1 MKNKLKK
8 LLAVGLS
15 VSMALSLASCGKS
28 KKDTKIVLDTY
39 NSSVTSLADYASLT
53 VGASVVAGDEAYIK
67 QLEGRMLN
75 SEYFDADLTHV
86 SRGSGTVEEYDLV
99 NIDYTGYIDGAKFEN
114 GEDKDF
120 NLFIGSDTFIDGF
133 EDGLVGHKA
142 GETVSLELTFPEE
155 YYSEDLAGKD
165 VTFDVTINYIHR
177 ITDKFIED
185 NKVGITHFL
194 YTYYYGYEA
203 PTSISQFESI
213 VNHRYKALNVTTEL
227 LQTIYDETEF
237 DVDEEELEQYI
248 QEKREPYEVQA
259 KEYNMTFEEFLE
271 LNKTDEDSFKA
282 YCETSFKQMLL
293 IREIARQEGLY
304 VMSSEYDQVV
314 KAEVANSS
322 SFDSKEAFEAASP
335 KEITAGNILA
345 GKVYKAISDKVTIV
359 EDSETTTHISENAK
373 ETIQETTVEEGEE
386 ETTVV
391 EN

>member
-86 SRGSGTVEEYDLV
+86 SKGSGTVEEYDLV

-177 ITDKFIED
+177 I
-185 NKVGITHFL
+185 
-194 YTYYYGYEA
+194 
-203 PTSISQFESI
+203 
-213 VNHRYKALNVTTEL
+213 
-227 LQTIYDETEF
+227 
-237 DVDEEELEQYI
+237 
-248 QEKREPYEVQA
+248 
-259 KEYNMTFEEFLE
+259 
-271 LNKTDEDSFKA
+271 
-282 YCETSFKQMLL
+282 
-293 IREIARQEGLY
+293 
-304 VMSSEYDQVV
+304 
-314 KAEVANSS
+314 
-322 SFDSKEAFEAASP
+322 
-335 KEITAGNILA
+335 
-345 GKVYKAISDKVTIV
+345 
-359 EDSETTTHISENAK
+359 
-373 ETIQETTVEEGEE
+373 
-386 ETTVV
+386 
-391 EN
+391 